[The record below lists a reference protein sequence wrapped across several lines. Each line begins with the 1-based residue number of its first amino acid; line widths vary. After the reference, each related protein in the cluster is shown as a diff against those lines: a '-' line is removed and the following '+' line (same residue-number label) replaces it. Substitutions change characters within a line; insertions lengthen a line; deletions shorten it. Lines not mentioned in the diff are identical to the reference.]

1 MYVCTETLLPVFDQ
15 ICGGRDGHAQYC
27 HSLYMI
33 PFEMCEAW
41 GSIFYICGSQAVVNL
56 LESDALFL
64 IEPNR
69 CIIDMEQVVF
79 HIRLTKTQ

>member
-1 MYVCTETLLPVFDQ
+1 MYVLKHYYLSLTKFAVEEMDMHNIV
-15 ICGGRDGHAQYC
+15 

-33 PFEMCEAW
+33 PFEMWEAW
-41 GSIFYICGSQAVVNL
+41 GSIFYICCSQAVVNL

-79 HIRLTKTQ
+79 HIRLTITQ

>member
-1 MYVCTETLLPVFDQ
+1 MYVLKLYYLSLTKFAVKEMDMHNIV
-15 ICGGRDGHAQYC
+15 

-79 HIRLTKTQ
+79 HITLTKTE